1 MDPIFYASSTLY
13 RVVVSH
19 HPERPDI
26 YYVDMCR
33 DGFCSHDLLF
43 QMQKKFYRSP
53 QLERVFN
60 DSKGIFLRESRN
72 GDITLLYTKHRDIM
86 AQKRQAE
93 LRAKVDGE
101 IIRVFKQMKAEEKL
115 QTISVQVH
123 EFYYDNER
131 PNIEKPA
138 RSLYEETA
146 RAKLLREE
154 KAERLRKI
162 KQEYYARQ
170 KYAAEPHIKLKLN
183 QLWQPEY

>member
-1 MDPIFYASSTLY
+1 MDPIFYASTILY
-13 RVVVSH
+13 RVVVSFN
-19 HPERPDI
+19 PEKPDI
-26 YYVDMCR
+26 FYVDMCR

-43 QMQKKFYRSP
+43 EMQKKFYRNP
-53 QLERVFN
+53 KLERVFN
-60 DSKGIFLRESRN
+60 DSKGIFLRESREGN
-72 GDITLLYTKHRDIM
+72 IALIYVKHRDVM
-86 AQKRQAE
+86 AQKKQAE

-101 IIRVFKQMKAEEKL
+101 IIRVFKQMKAENKL

-138 RSLYEETA
+138 QSLYEETA
-146 RAKLLREE
+146 RSVLNREE

>member
-1 MDPIFYASSTLY
+1 MDPIFYSSSTLY

-19 HPERPDI
+19 DLKRPDI
-26 YYVDMCR
+26 FYVDMCR

-43 QMQKKFYRSP
+43 QMQKKFYRKP
-53 QLERVFN
+53 ELERVFN
-60 DSKGIFLRESRN
+60 DSKGIFLRESRDGN
-72 GDITLLYTKHRDIM
+72 ITLLYTKHHDIM
-86 AQKRQAE
+86 AQKRQTE
-93 LRAKVDGE
+93 LRAKIDGE
-101 IIRVFKQMKAEEKL
+101 ILRVFKQMKAEGKL

-131 PNIEKPA
+131 PQIEKPA

-154 KAERLRKI
+154 KAEQLRKV

-170 KYAAEPHIKLKLN
+170 KYASEPHIRLKLN
-183 QLWQPEY
+183 QLWQSEY